1 MRRAFTVS
9 LAVGLNL
16 LVFLF
21 WLAFFSPRPPLM
33 TDAAVLAGDGSK
45 PDYCTLVPLDG
56 TAKQA
61 DEIACHPL
69 FRGTYCCLRFFL

>member
-1 MRRAFTVS
+1 
-9 LAVGLNL
+9 
-16 LVFLF
+16 
-21 WLAFFSPRPPLM
+21 M